1 MAPRGVKMFLD
12 SLPFASATHSS
23 HSDVRYGTGAIRSV
37 PAPAEATDAE
47 ASNPTGG
54 ITSPVPVITR
64 DLGAVASEL
73 AGEVTGRGDVD
84 TTAGTTPAPVAFHMD
99 PEMAREYMGNIK
111 RFRVLI
117 IGRANA
123 GKTTI
128 LQRVCN
134 TVENPEVFDGNGEK
148 VDNAVVQGT
157 LKRGHHNIEDE
168 LVFRSN
174 PGFVFHDSS
183 GFEAG
188 SVQQFD
194 KVKKFVIDHAS
205 ARVLK
210 NRIHAIWYCIPMT
223 ECERTVTAAEKKFF
237 NECNTGHVPV
247 VVLLTKADY
256 FDFLAIDELLDEGL
270 ELEEAERRATEREFQ
285 LLEKWQAHI
294 KHNLDQCKF
303 PPKFYLPLTK
313 MHEESTD
320 CAGLIH
326 CTASALNEEDLERL
340 LISTQQSSIVWCIEY
355 AMKKVVGRK
364 LTKGETKG
372 QSVNMEGF
380 ESDVL
385 SWFPKHR
392 TSIAFDDKS
401 NLLSKDSTI
410 QSIAEHGV
418 ACLLIIE
425 YCYFLLLNEQSPT
438 KQDVVPL
445 AFKEYKSSGVEAT
458 IHQAV
463 EVAVQQHGHNV
474 DELCQTLLQV
484 VLENCMC
491 K

>member
-37 PAPAEATDAE
+37 PAPAEATDA
-47 ASNPTGG
+47 
-54 ITSPVPVITR
+54 
-64 DLGAVASEL
+64 GAVASEL

-392 TSIAFDDKS
+392 LVSDLVESLA
-401 NLLSKDSTI
+401 
-410 QSIAEHGV
+410 G
-418 ACLLIIE
+418 CLLTGLTSTVFWMWYGSAVSE
-425 YCYFLLLNEQSPT
+425 FMASLAGCLLTGLTSTVLWFAAQNFLLGILTCMMVLTSLMVQLLVTLHLMTNPICYP
-438 KQDVVPL
+438 KIPL
-445 AFKEYKSSGVEAT
+445 SN
-458 IHQAV
+458 Q
-463 EVAVQQHGHNV
+463 
-474 DELCQTLLQV
+474 
-484 VLENCMC
+484 
-491 K
+491 